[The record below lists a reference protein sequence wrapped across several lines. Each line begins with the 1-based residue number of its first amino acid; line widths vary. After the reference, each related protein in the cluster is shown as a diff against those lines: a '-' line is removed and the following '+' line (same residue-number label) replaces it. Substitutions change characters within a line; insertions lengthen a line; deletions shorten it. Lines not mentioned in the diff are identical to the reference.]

1 MEAIKYNNLHLEVLS
16 VAYRLFLVHSKL
28 MILSLLTLPSWK
40 RKNIIS
46 HRATELSTILLLK
59 DWSAI
64 IGKISS
70 RGKTGFTI
78 YKIVLYRYK
87 KFLLLFCLHNLI
99 RSYAILYFHVDNWE
113 SLIINIIKHPAYTA
127 VKSGRHQILIQVKFF
142 CIKEIGHRR
151 TG

>member
-28 MILSLLTLPSWK
+28 MILSLYLLCPAEKWK
-40 RKNIIS
+40 ILFL
-46 HRATELSTILLLK
+46 TELLLQLATILLLQ

-87 KFLLLFCLHNLI
+87 KFLLLFCLYNLI
-99 RSYAILYFHVDNWE
+99 RSYAILYFHVDNGE

-127 VKSGRHQILIQVKFF
+127 AKSGAGRHQI
-142 CIKEIGHRR
+142 
-151 TG
+151 